1 MEKVLRVWIEKQG
14 YSVDEDTTFDATPQV
29 KATIKKVS
37 KPYETIEFSLERAIA
52 LEEYQNG
59 FIGKY
64 CGELEDLLTRFL
76 QNYAINHGL
85 EFVIDPREIHN
96 NEEELYRLFSS
107 YCEEHNLKN
116 LEKPSGGSALFVF
129 EEMKAQKLVDLS
141 NRQPSDFTI
150 ISAIDWYNT
159 GKLQQ
164 HSTNTFLHFFIP
176 LELLSQKFVSK
187 TSWKKENE
195 EKYKRV
201 TLLLRSELKG
211 EEFNHKLASL
221 ESFLPRFA
229 FMEQIER
236 YFSNLFTKEEIGGFW
251 EDDSDIT
258 FNGKHPWKQ
267 YKLMSYEKGG
277 KERVNLFKILKHL
290 YDIRNNIVHNGLRE
304 VAPEDIFIL
313 ENILRRVLKKELTQ
327 AS

>member
-14 YSVDEDTTFDATPQV
+14 YSIDEDTTFDANPQV

-37 KPYETIEFSLERAIA
+37 KPYETIEFSLERVIS

-64 CGELEDLLTRFL
+64 CRELKDLLTHLL
-76 QNYAINHGL
+76 QEYAIKNSL
-85 EFVIDPREIHN
+85 EFVIDPKEIHN
-96 NEEELYRLFSS
+96 NEEELYKLFSS
-107 YCEEHNLKN
+107 YCEKYKVKN
-116 LEKPSGGSALFVF
+116 LEKPSDGSALFVF
-129 EEMKAQKLVDLS
+129 EEMKAKKLVDLS
-141 NRQPSDFTI
+141 GRQSSDPTI

-187 TSWKKENE
+187 TSWKKEKE

-201 TLLLRSELKG
+201 ILLLRDELKG
-211 EEFNHKLASL
+211 EEFKHKLASL

-229 FMEQIER
+229 FMEQLER
-236 YFSNLFTKEEIGGFW
+236 HFTNLFTKEEIDGFW
-251 EDDSDIT
+251 EDDGDIT
-258 FNGKHPWKQ
+258 FNGKHSWKQ
-267 YKLMSYEKGG
+267 YKLMSHQKGG
-277 KERVNLFKILKHL
+277 KRVLLFDELKRL

-304 VAPEDIFIL
+304 VASEDIFIL

-327 AS
+327 AG